1 MKTEELIS
9 LLAKDVAPV
18 PRNSVSRRFA
28 IALAWGFPL
37 AMAVMIIVY
46 GLRKD
51 LDQALLDWSLW
62 LKLIFTGSLALAGF
76 VATQRLSRPGVAL
89 GRVWLA
95 LAAPIV
101 TLWLIAAAVLYSAAP
116 SETSALIFGQ
126 TWKTC
131 ALNIALISV
140 PLLAATLSCVRGLAP
155 TRAALAG
162 ASAGLLAGALATLAY
177 ALHCP
182 ESAAPFVAIWY
193 VLGLSL
199 PAIAGALLGPSVL
212 RW

>member
-18 PRNSVSRRFA
+18 PRNSVNRRFTK
-28 IALAWGFPL
+28 ALAWGFPL

-89 GRVWLA
+89 DRVWLA
-95 LAAPIV
+95 IAAPIA
-101 TLWLIAAAVLYSAAP
+101 TLWLIAAAVLYNAAP
-116 SETSALIFGQ
+116 SETSTLIFGSS
-126 TWKTC
+126 WKTC

-162 ASAGLLAGALATLAY
+162 ASAGLLAGSLATLVY
-177 ALHCP
+177 SLHCP
-182 ESAAPFVAIWY
+182 ESAAPFGAIWY

-199 PAIAGALLGPSVL
+199 PTIAGALLGPRMF